1 MPKAKVSTIP
11 NTKTLHT
18 ILEEYQETLREAD
31 RSLKKVLSLNPESEA
46 YWDELTKLHP
56 ILTTMESSANS
67 IQEEIE
73 NLIDQLPED

>member
-18 ILEEYQETLREAD
+18 ILEEYQETLRDTD

-46 YWDELTKLHP
+46 
-56 ILTTMESSANS
+56 
-67 IQEEIE
+67 
-73 NLIDQLPED
+73 